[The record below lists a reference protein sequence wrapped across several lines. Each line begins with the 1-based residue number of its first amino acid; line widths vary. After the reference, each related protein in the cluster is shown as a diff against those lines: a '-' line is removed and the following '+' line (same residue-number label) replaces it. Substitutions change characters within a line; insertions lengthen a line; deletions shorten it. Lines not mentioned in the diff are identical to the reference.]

1 MNNHRRQFRN
11 AFATVLVILS
21 VISIKMAYIYAMELL
36 LFLVVTIPAAA
47 AIVYLEGPDCF
58 HN

>member
-1 MNNHRRQFRN
+1 MNNDKRQFKN

-21 VISIKMAYIYAMELL
+21 IISIKMAYIYAAELL

-47 AIVYLEGPDCF
+47 AILKK
-58 HN
+58 